1 MKDRLRLI
9 AEHSLTYAPHHVA
22 DKLGYFTDAGL
33 DIDLSYESGPGGS
46 WLAEVLARG
55 EADIARGGVWI
66 PMMYRGHL
74 EDLRLFAALCHRN
87 AQVLFTRTP
96 SKDFSLR
103 ELEGR
108 RIMLPAAATSQWM
121 YFRGLFEEQGADWTK
136 VLWIRD
142 LEVRTMARLW
152 RGGYADGFLTSPPL
166 AETLMGEGHH
176 AALDFADTG
185 AVPWSVYYAARA
197 TIEDKAGPLARFV
210 GALSRATGWM
220 EQAQAGEIAR
230 LIAEDFPAWTPS
242 IIERAL
248 ARMLAK
254 GTWSRDMHVPPAAL
268 QRYQTMIASY
278 GLIPAP
284 MAHET
289 IVDDRAASAPPL
301 AAAS

>member
-22 DKLGYFTDAGL
+22 DKLGYFADAGL
-33 DIDLSYESGPGGS
+33 DIDLNYDSGPGGS

-55 EADIARGGVWI
+55 DADIARGGVWI

-87 AQVLFTRTP
+87 AQVLFTRTAL
-96 SKDFSLR
+96 KDFSLR
-103 ELEGR
+103 QLEGQ

-142 LEVRTMARLW
+142 LEVRTMLRLW

-166 AETLMGEGHH
+166 AETLMAEGYH
-176 AALDFADTG
+176 AALDFTDTG
-185 AVPWSVYYAARA
+185 TVPWSVYYAARA
-197 TIEDKAGPLARFV
+197 TIEEKAEPLARFTA
-210 GALSRATGWM
+210 ALSRAAEWM
-220 EQAQAGEIAR
+220 AGAQAGEIAR
-230 LIAEDFPAWTPS
+230 LIAADFPAWELPV
-242 IIERAL
+242 IERAL

-254 GTWSRDMHVPPAAL
+254 GTWSADMHVPPAAL
-268 QRYQTMIASY
+268 QRYQKMIASY

-284 MAHET
+284 MPHRS
-289 IVDDRAASAPPL
+289 IVDDRPASATLVAAS
-301 AAAS
+301 